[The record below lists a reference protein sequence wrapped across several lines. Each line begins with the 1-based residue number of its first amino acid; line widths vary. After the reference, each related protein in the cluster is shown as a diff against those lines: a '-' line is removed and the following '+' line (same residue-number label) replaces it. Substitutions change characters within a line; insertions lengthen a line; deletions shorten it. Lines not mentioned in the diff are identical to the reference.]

1 MEAKRNDLQTKQIG
15 FQRDLSEMFSK
26 DHVGKS
32 VTQNAQD
39 LGTNIDVSKLMP
51 PRSSV
56 EDYFNLNQIRSVSEY
71 VMNRYGKLNIILS
84 LLFTFFIQKGCF
96 IC

>member
-32 VTQNAQD
+32 ITQNAQD

-71 VMNRYGKLNIILS
+71 VMNRDRKLNIILS
-84 LLFTFFIQKGCF
+84 LLFTFLIQKGCF